1 MFTMSNKEVWDALF
15 HGILAGAVVLVIN
28 GIGHYVFEAPEIPYT
43 YGVAAV
49 MTALVAAIRLVVHSD
64 AGSRNGA

>member
-1 MFTMSNKEVWDALF
+1 MNTLSNKEVWDALF

-28 GIGHYVFEAPEIPYT
+28 GIGHYVFEAPEVPYA

-49 MTALVAAIRLVVHSD
+49 MTAVVAAIRLLAHSD
-64 AGSRNGA
+64 AGSRDGA